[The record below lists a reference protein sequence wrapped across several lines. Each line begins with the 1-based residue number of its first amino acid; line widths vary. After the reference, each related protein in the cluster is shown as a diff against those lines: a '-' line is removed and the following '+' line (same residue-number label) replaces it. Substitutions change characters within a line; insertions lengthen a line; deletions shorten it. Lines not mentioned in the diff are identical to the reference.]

1 MLRKLAHSLNDLS
14 EAQET
19 RRLKAQPIRGR
30 GKAIADVYMATD
42 VVLTV
47 TLNAGDLRELLSGK
61 EVEIVG
67 KELKPRADQNNLY
80 KLFLTYRARSG
91 D

>member
-1 MLRKLAHSLNDLS
+1 MQKLAHSLNELA
-14 EAQET
+14 EAAEP
-19 RRLKAQPIRGR
+19 RRLKAKPIRGR
-30 GKAIADVYMATD
+30 GKAIADVFTATD

-47 TLNAGDLRELLSGK
+47 VLNADDLRDLLAGR

-67 KELKPRADQNNLY
+67 KELKPRSDQNNVY
-80 KLFLTYRARSG
+80 KLLLSHQPRSG